1 MEWTSISV
9 ERLINGY
16 RTFNFFLR
24 GLPRLERA
32 FDDKTFHKLFIKWS
46 KRMGDKE
53 QHLMQ
58 MWLCTTIIT
67 NISWFRHVFAG
78 RPAVRGPASMLTG
91 LWQHKLRVI
100 WWLIKWQ
107 SNTCMDYE
115 IAAWMGLVS
124 SPRWME
130 MKEMKCNF
138 SFSLQ
143 LHNFGAPAHKSQ
155 FIQLLFMKTKFWPAI
170 AIVPFHLKFRSLA
183 RDFNSICTT
192 IWIQFPLRR
201 PREWKRLLISMR
213 SENNF
218 AAAAYRHMGAQRND
232 PTTKGRQ
239 S

>member
-24 GLPRLERA
+24 GLPRLPRA

-46 KRMGDKE
+46 RRMGDKE
-53 QHLMQ
+53 QHFMQ

-67 NISWFRHVFAG
+67 NISWFPHVFAG
-78 RPAVRGPASMLTG
+78 RPAVRGPASMLAG

-130 MKEMKCNF
+130 MKETKCNF
-138 SFSLQ
+138 SFFLS
-143 LHNFGAPAHKSQ
+143 SITQ
-155 FIQLLFMKTKFWPAI
+155 FRGPGTQKPIHP
-170 AIVPFHLKFRSLA
+170 IVIHENEILA
-183 RDFNSICTT
+183 RDRDRSISLE
-192 IWIQFPLRR
+192 ISLVS
-201 PREWKRLLISMR
+201 PRL
-213 SENNF
+213 
-218 AAAAYRHMGAQRND
+218 
-232 PTTKGRQ
+232 
-239 S
+239 